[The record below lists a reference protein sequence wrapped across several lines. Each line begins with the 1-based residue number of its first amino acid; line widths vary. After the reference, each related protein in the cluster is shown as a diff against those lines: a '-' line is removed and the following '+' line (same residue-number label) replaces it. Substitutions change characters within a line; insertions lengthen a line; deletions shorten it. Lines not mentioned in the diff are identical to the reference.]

1 MEVRIVGI
9 ENISKFPRI
18 NVLYVIFLSYITFS
32 FYIFFWLRKY
42 SNILNKE
49 LVDKKISNIWFPL
62 SITVTIINFVMI
74 FIEIFTNDNP
84 QIVLIGKQINTIYI
98 IILILWLFKVRN
110 KMNIVLETE
119 KNTQYWYSGILT
131 FFFNIWYLQYKTNRI
146 QDFINNEQ
154 DKS

>member
-1 MEVRIVGI
+1 MET
-9 ENISKFPRI
+9 EKISKFPRI
-18 NVLYVIFLSYITFS
+18 NVIYVIFLSYITFS
-32 FYIFFWLRKY
+32 FYIFFWLKKY

-49 LVDKKISNIWFPL
+49 LSDKKTSNIWFPL

-98 IILILWLFKVRN
+98 IILILWLFKVRD
-110 KMNIVLETE
+110 KMNIVLEKE

>member
-1 MEVRIVGI
+1 MET
-9 ENISKFPRI
+9 EKISKFPRI
-18 NVLYVIFLSYITFS
+18 NVIYDRKITYITFS
-32 FYIFFWLRKY
+32 FYIFFWLKKY

-49 LVDKKISNIWFPL
+49 LSDKKISNIWFPL

-98 IILILWLFKVRN
+98 IILILWLFKVRD

>member
-1 MEVRIVGI
+1 MET
-9 ENISKFPRI
+9 EKISKFPRI
-18 NVLYVIFLSYITFS
+18 NVIYVIFLSYITFS
-32 FYIFFWLRKY
+32 FYIFFWLKKY

-49 LVDKKISNIWFPL
+49 LSDKKISNIWFPL

-98 IILILWLFKVRN
+98 IILILWLFKVRD